1 MHEPLIPLVKH
12 IWVGTASLVA
22 LINLAQQDWWL
33 GAVYVLLGAAAATL
47 YAPDTVTRRV
57 VQGVLLALAM
67 LCAVLAAVLA
77 A

>member
-1 MHEPLIPLVKH
+1 VKH
-12 IWVGTASLVA
+12 ILVAAASLVA
-22 LINLAQQDWWL
+22 LINLTQQDWWL
-33 GAVYVLLGAAAATL
+33 AAIYGLLGAAAALL
-47 YAPDTVTRRV
+47 YAPETVTRRV

>member
-22 LINLAQQDWWL
+22 IINLTQQDWWI
-33 GAVYVLLGAAAATL
+33 GAIYVFLGAAAATL
-47 YAPDTVTRRV
+47 YAPDTITRRV

-67 LCAVLAAVLA
+67 LCGVGAMLTA
-77 A
+77 